1 VNAEGEQLYLVA
13 DGSVRNVAVSSGHF
27 ADSFYGT
34 GNLWYCS
41 SLDSSA
47 LQLVASIPEGLPDL
61 QVSYYDAE
69 GQHLLYLTHS
79 GEDGSVIL
87 SDSVEA
93 VG

>member
-1 VNAEGEQLYLVA
+1 VEVCYGQ
-13 DGSVRNVAVSSGHF
+13 F
-27 ADSFYGT
+27 ADSFYST
-34 GNLWYCS
+34 ENLWYCS

-61 QVSYYDAE
+61 QISYYDAE
-69 GQHLLYLTHS
+69 GQHQLYLTHS